1 MNLIDTP
8 IETLSECIYDAQHV
22 NLSVIHYE
30 SKQWH
35 ESKVRGEDVFEHKT
49 RNPRKDE
56 FAVVAMFPQTWG
68 STALGFGGIGGSAMT
83 TAYTVVIQAQHGY
96 SREVLV
102 YFGGRFAYRIGEPNE
117 IFWEDLANK
126 FVASIRDCEKY
137 ESKRKAK

>member
-1 MNLIDTP
+1 MNLINTP

-56 FAVVAMFPQTWG
+56 FAVVAMFPQMWG
-68 STALGFGGIGGSAMT
+68 STALGFDGIGGSAMT
-83 TAYTVVIQAQHGY
+83 TAYTVVIQAQNGH

-102 YFGGRFAYRIGEPNE
+102 YFDGRFAYRISEPNE
-117 IFWEDLANK
+117 LFWSDVSSQNA
-126 FVASIRDCEKY
+126 ASIRDCEKY
-137 ESKRKAK
+137 ESKRKIK

>member
-30 SKQWH
+30 VKKWH

-49 RNPRKDE
+49 RNPQKGE
-56 FAVVAMFPQTWG
+56 FAVVAMFPQMWG
-68 STALGFGGIGGSAMT
+68 STALGFDGIGGAAMT

-102 YFGGRFAYRIGEPNE
+102 YFGGRFAYRISEPNE
-117 IFWEDLANK
+117 IFWEDVNTQN
-126 FVASIRDCEKY
+126 VASICDCVKY
-137 ESKRKAK
+137 ESKRKIK